1 MLEKLAIFKPTNGKT
16 HGMKFSINPENILKK
31 KVVKKSIAEVLTII
45 KFLLIFKSIY
55 IKYQALN
62 LIFMLPQLDL
72 VFFPSQI
79 FWLFICFGLIFC
91 YVNFYF
97 FPRMQR
103 MFEKREA
110 KIISESKILDYNLQ
124 EIESIK
130 KTHAQMILDAKK
142 ESEEAIKNAEEGTSH
157 FIETK
162 KIEIDDNFNKKFEE
176 AKRELEKELAAFH
189 QNIEEEIL
197 KSASQIIEKIENN
210 KITLEDLKKL
220 NDKS

>member
-1 MLEKLAIFKPTNGKT
+1 
-16 HGMKFSINPENILKK
+16 
-31 KVVKKSIAEVLTII
+31 
-45 KFLLIFKSIY
+45 
-55 IKYQALN
+55 
-62 LIFMLPQLDL
+62 MLPQLDL
-72 VFFPSQI
+72 ASFPSQI
-79 FWLFICFGLIFC
+79 FWFFVCFGLLFC

-97 FPRMQR
+97 FPRMQK

-110 KIISESKILDYNLQ
+110 KINSENKIFEYNLK

-130 KTHAQMILDAKK
+130 QSHAQMILDAKK
-142 ESEEAIKNAEEGTSH
+142 QSEEIIKNAEDGTNH

-162 KIEIDDNFNKKFEE
+162 KIEIDANFNKKFAE
-176 AKRELEKELAAFH
+176 AKTALEKELVDFH

-210 KITLEDLKKL
+210 NITLEDLKKL